1 MKKILFWGDSPT
13 HATGFSNVM
22 HNIITNLPKDEY
34 DVYVLGINYNGEQH
48 YFPYKIY
55 TVEKRQDNPVGVLS
69 FMSVMKETDFD
80 IIFIISDAWVIDG
93 MVPFI
98 KESGTKAK
106 LVAYIPVDA
115 EDHDPEWYSKLDI
128 FSKVVMYNKFGL
140 DVAKEAA
147 PNLPYDVIPHGIDA
161 RFHKLDDKLEIR
173 KKIFPDRPELWNAF
187 IFLNANRNQPRKRLD
202 ITLRAFKKFAR
213 DKKNVYLYLHCG
225 VKDVHVDL
233 MRISRKLGI
242 EDKLIFTSRG
252 EGAQNIP
259 VEDLNLIYNACNVGL
274 NTGVGEGFGLCNV
287 EHALTG
293 APQVIPK
300 HSALID
306 IHKDTGVFIPA
317 DIDFTLEFISVTAKL
332 VLVDDVVNAMSRI
345 YRDKVLYRKLSEK
358 STKKFSSLEYSWEEI
373 GKEWNNL
380 FNSL

>member
-13 HATGFSNVM
+13 HATGFSNVI

-34 DVYVLGINYNGEQH
+34 DPYVLGINYNGEEH

-55 TVEKRQDNPVGVLS
+55 TVEKRPDNPVGVLS
-69 FMSVMKETDFD
+69 FMSVIKETDFD
-80 IIFIISDAWVIDG
+80 IIFIISDVWVIDK

-98 KESGTKAK
+98 KQSGTKAK

-115 EDHDPEWYSKLDI
+115 EDHNPEWYSGLDI

-140 DVAKEAA
+140 DVAKDAA
-147 PNLPYDVIPHGIDA
+147 PDLPYEVIPHGIDP
-161 RFHKLDDKLEIR
+161 RFHKLSSKLEVR
-173 KKIFPDRPELWNAF
+173 KHLFPSRPELWDAF

-213 DKKNVYLYLHCG
+213 DKKNIYLYLHCG
-225 VKDVHVDL
+225 VKDIHVDL
-233 MRISRKLGI
+233 VRISKKLGI
-242 EDKLIFTSRG
+242 DDKIIFTSEG
-252 EGAQNIP
+252 EGIQNIP
-259 VEDLNLIYNACNVGL
+259 TEELNLIYNACDVGL

-293 APQVIPK
+293 APQVLPK
-300 HSALID
+300 HSALAD
-306 IHKDTGVFIPA
+306 IHKDTAVFIPA

-345 YRDKVLYRKLSEK
+345 YRDKTLYRKLSEK
-358 STKKFSSLEYSWEEI
+358 SIKKFSSPEYDWKEI
-373 GKEWNNL
+373 GKQWSNL
-380 FNSL
+380 FNNL